1 MNSSHTRST
10 FVFPLLTA
18 LVAIALVASCNP
30 QTGQPPPSPSPSPTT
45 QSDPKAELTT
55 ALKGADVS
63 AFDFERTEN
72 DTQIVS
78 SFTNRSLKNVV
89 TVQPGQN
96 NIVLKYTSVKDKG
109 RNSAQVTKTELTR
122 ADNALAI
129 VVTDFNTG
137 AAISKDTFPPPQPH
151 NPSGPTFDSLQ
162 ACIDD
167 FNCKHR
173 GELLC
178 EANRTCK
185 DQFAALTCCLKSGQ
199 CFSVHLIIRPTRPL
213 CQLINSAVNFEGFV
227 LEQAK
232 TP

>member
-1 MNSSHTRST
+1 
-10 FVFPLLTA
+10 VFPLLTA
-18 LVAIALVASCNP
+18 SFALALVASCNP
-30 QTGQPPPSPSPSPTT
+30 QTGQVPPSSSPSPVT
-45 QSDPKAELTT
+45 QSDPKAELTN

-63 AFDFERTEN
+63 QFDFERKED

-78 SFTNRSLKNVV
+78 SFTNRNLKNVV
-89 TVQPGQN
+89 RLEPNTN

-109 RNSAQVTKTELTR
+109 RNTTQVSKTELTR
-122 ADNALAI
+122 SDKTLAI

-137 AAISKDTFPPPQPH
+137 AAISKDTFPPPGPH
-151 NPSGPTFDSLQ
+151 AGPTFDSLE

-185 DQFAALTCCLKSGQ
+185 DQFAALTCCLKNGQ

-213 CQLINSAVNFEGFV
+213 CQLINVVVNFEGFV

-232 TP
+232 TK

>member
-1 MNSSHTRST
+1 MNSSSRRTR
-10 FVFPLLTA
+10 FLFPLITVLFAA
-18 LVAIALVASCNP
+18 LAVSSCNP
-30 QTGQPPPSPSPSPTT
+30 QSQQPPPTT
-45 QSDPKAELTT
+45 PPADPKAELTT

-63 AFDFERTEN
+63 AFDFERKED

-78 SFTNRSLKNVV
+78 SFTNRNLKNVV
-89 TVQPGQN
+89 RLEPGTN

-109 RNSAQVTKTELTR
+109 RNTTAISKTELTR
-122 ADNALAI
+122 SENNLAI

-151 NPSGPTFDSLQ
+151 DPAGPTFDTLE

-185 DQFAALTCCLKSGQ
+185 DQYAALTCCLKNGQ
-199 CFSVHLIIRPTRPL
+199 CFSVHLIIRPTRLL
-213 CQLINSAVNFEGFV
+213 CKLLDVIPNFDSFV
-227 LEQAK
+227 LSK
-232 TP
+232 

>member
-10 FVFPLLTA
+10 FPLLTA
-18 LVAIALVASCNP
+18 LLAVALVASCNP
-30 QTGQPPPSPSPSPTT
+30 QTGQTPPSSTPSPTT
-45 QSDPKAELTT
+45 QSDPKTELTT

-63 AFDFERTEN
+63 AFDFERRED

-89 TVQPGQN
+89 RVEPGQN

-109 RNSAQVTKTELTR
+109 RNTTQITKTELTR
-122 ADNALAI
+122 ADKALAI

-151 NPSGPTFDSLQ
+151 NPSAPTFDSLE